1 MGSPHRI
8 FLYMV
13 SVKSTSQI
21 NLANCVCV
29 SFIKNA
35 FIERK
40 KSILIFETAFLN
52 SQRSSNIQECRQ

>member
-35 FIERK
+35 HLLKEK
-40 KSILIFETAFLN
+40 KVF
-52 SQRSSNIQECRQ
+52 